1 MLLLDKLTDDFLD
14 ILEDH
19 RTIAQDLWD
28 NYLTFFEAYLRDFYY
43 DEGLSFYQ
51 DMIRTVVLKAYGD
64 DEHLN
69 VLDDDITTSRLKSY
83 NECLSQTSVL
93 DIYERLT
100 RSFHDVLEL
109 LSQAGYYGEGAK
121 IESYHVILD
130 TERYIDD

>member
-69 VLDDDITTSRLKSY
+69 VLDYDVTTSRLKSY

-109 LSQAGYYGEGAK
+109 LSQAGYYVEGAK

>member
-69 VLDDDITTSRLKSY
+69 VLDDDITTSRLKNY
-83 NECLSQTSVL
+83 NECLSQTSV
-93 DIYERLT
+93 
-100 RSFHDVLEL
+100 
-109 LSQAGYYGEGAK
+109 
-121 IESYHVILD
+121 
-130 TERYIDD
+130 

>member
-28 NYLTFFEAYLRDFYY
+28 NYLTFFEAYLWDFYY

-69 VLDDDITTSRLKSY
+69 VLDDDVTTSRLKSY

-109 LSQAGYYGEGAK
+109 LSQAGYYVLGAK

>member
-69 VLDDDITTSRLKSY
+69 VLDVDLTTSR
-83 NECLSQTSVL
+83 
-93 DIYERLT
+93 
-100 RSFHDVLEL
+100 F
-109 LSQAGYYGEGAK
+109 
-121 IESYHVILD
+121 
-130 TERYIDD
+130 